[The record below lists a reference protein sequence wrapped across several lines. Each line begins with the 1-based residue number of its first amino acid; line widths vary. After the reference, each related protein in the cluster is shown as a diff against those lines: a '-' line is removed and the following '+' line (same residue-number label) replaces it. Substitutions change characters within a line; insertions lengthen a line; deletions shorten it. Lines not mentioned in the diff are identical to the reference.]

1 MDASLA
7 IDGIN
12 NELVATISYIGYC
25 EDDQY
30 VLDKDCILTIKDLI
44 RFLRRDD
51 DNQVVRRQLG
61 KSFIIKNDLIP
72 IIKCHW
78 KDAELL
84 SLTIRLMVNLTQPA
98 IVCFDGKIPKKD
110 QNQSRYWLEIEK
122 YLHAYKQ
129 AFNDSDLWAILTQQL
144 GKTLQIPVD
153 DRDDDDLLFMERLLL
168 LIRNLLHVPQ
178 DDNQENATNSD
189 ASLHDQ
195 LLWQMHSSGMN
206 DLLIYIASSPHETM
220 WTLHVLEM
228 ISLMLRDKSGALLA
242 RTEDTKTEKKAGS
255 RQLKVAKDV
264 AEAERRRS
272 EYNISG
278 RHSRFGGSFWVKD
291 MKGISEN
298 NIVYHR
304 PLANAKKMSF
314 DCNKSIPRVPKR
326 KLPAVEHARVRESP
340 LAIRLSLK
348 TFCVQFL
355 DYCYNSLMNNVR
367 NKLMH
372 NKSQQNDETYYFK
385 MMKFFMEFNRH
396 KSLQVALISETLSM
410 PIFHFTCQN
419 IYNAYD
425 GLISNKEDSIPWAR
439 RMHYVVSAY
448 KELLLNVIA
457 MEQIEDH
464 CLNENAKII
473 KSNILYMPEFR
484 EIPLMLLTKYDP
496 TRQTRSYLTEII
508 TVTHIYLK
516 MIERQCSKNGQVM
529 VKEKKRKMKKKSKKD
544 SASKQLT
551 AEWEN
556 LSKEITHT
564 LSTFENL
571 EIFIPALDGVPIS
584 ELPGAAKEEIRNCLV
599 ESRYSEA
606 IATLRICRNKLPD
619 KVEDFGQN
627 NANNEEELLCLK
639 NIYIAKENKAKDIS
653 SSEEEDFVLQ
663 NGVEKN
669 FNLMNYLKKFTSSKV
684 LRHYVDLLSTYDK
697 NDDSVN
703 HYIVKWFYRIAH
715 DFRMH
720 AMLYQLRLFLIFNKI
735 LSEPPLDRYKELV
748 TFVNYILSRFFETTK
763 SNPVV
768 YVETLFWKSAGDCY
782 EITEGYG
789 SLSKEKE
796 ERKTKG
802 FWSEE
807 EESKLIELYRK
818 HEDSDDII
826 GNILSEFVEF
836 SDKGRAQIRRKLL
849 TSGTVTDRDR
859 LRKRKKS
866 APVPGREFN
875 HESLEEY
882 EIEDQ
887 QTDKDA
893 DVDVEE
899 LHDLI
904 NDVITTVNKEVIDAV
919 VQCLQFAITTRK
931 QGENQD
937 EIDLE
942 SIITNNEEIF
952 KSAVT
957 QELLYFIGFLSR
969 FDEDDII
976 WYIPSSYSTKKLE
989 SLKSTI
995 IQELDN
1001 INSKNI
1007 NPIEKREIIEEINF
1021 PKSFMSDDS
1030 SSNEEE
1036 MEDDVNTIKRDA
1048 SNDSD
1053 NERIMMKRKKKLRQI
1068 LDSDDDD

>member
-1 MDASLA
+1 M
-7 IDGIN
+7 GN
-12 NELVATISYIGYC
+12 V
-25 EDDQY
+25 
-30 VLDKDCILTIKDLI
+30 TIKDLI

-255 RQLKVAKDV
+255 RFFKAFRVNFCHVVINQILRLKFRQLKVAKDV

-340 LAIRLSLK
+340 LVIRLSLK

-385 MMKFFMEFNRH
+385 MMN
-396 KSLQVALISETLSM
+396 ETLSM

-496 TRQTRSYLTEII
+496 TRQTRSYLMEII

-516 MIERQCSKNGQVM
+516 MIEKQCSKNGQVM

-639 NIYIAKENKAKDIS
+639 NIYIAK
-653 SSEEEDFVLQ
+653 EEDFVLQ

-904 NDVITTVNKEVIDAV
+904 NDVITT
-919 VQCLQFAITTRK
+919 
-931 QGENQD
+931 
-937 EIDLE
+937 
-942 SIITNNEEIF
+942 
-952 KSAVT
+952 
-957 QELLYFIGFLSR
+957 
-969 FDEDDII
+969 
-976 WYIPSSYSTKKLE
+976 
-989 SLKSTI
+989 
-995 IQELDN
+995 ELDN